1 MDIKLLEVDTLES
14 ALEKLHKNYL
24 SAHEGK
30 GLNSQRVEKLPLSEC
45 YNKVLAEDIMS
56 PENIPAF
63 NRSTVDGYALCV
75 KDTQGASESLPVFLD
90 IVGEV
95 KMGEVPDFTINPGQC
110 AYVPT
115 GGALPDGADG
125 VAMVEHCQLFGPAQV
140 AVYSSLSFGHNMV
153 LQGDDVSRGQ
163 TILKKGRIIEPAD
176 MGLLASIG
184 KTEILTYKP
193 WKISIISTGDEI
205 VNPSCTPNPGQMR
218 DVNTY
223 GLIGEIKRLGFDVAG
238 CRLVRDDYKMLKD
251 AAIEAGK
258 VSDVVLI
265 SGGSSKGKK
274 DITEEVL
281 DDITSGGVFVHGLA
295 VKPGKPTILATDEQG
310 RIFIGLPGHPVAALL
325 IFRLLIGGLWEMEI
339 GGSKGL
345 GAMPHKAKMA
355 VNIAASPGRKTFQL
369 VTLEKGLAV
378 PVLGKSGLIAT
389 MSKAHGYI
397 VMDVN
402 QEGINRGEEV
412 EVWPL

>member
-14 ALEKLHKNYL
+14 ALEKLHKKYRA
-24 SAHEGK
+24 AHEGK
-30 GLNSQRVEKLPLSEC
+30 GRSSVEVEKLPLPKC
-45 YNKVLAEDIMS
+45 YNRVLAEDIMS

-63 NRSTVDGYALCV
+63 NRSTVDGYALCA
-75 KDTQGASESLPVFLD
+75 KDTQGASDSLPVFLD

-95 KMGEVPDFTINPGQC
+95 KMGEDPDFSINPGQC
-110 AYVPT
+110 VYVPT

-125 VAMVEHCQLFGPAQV
+125 VAMVEHCQLFGSSQV
-140 AVYSSLSFGHNMV
+140 AVYSALSFGHNMV
-153 LQGDDVSRGQ
+153 FQGDDVSQGQ
-163 TILKKGRIIEPAD
+163 TILKKGRVIEPAD

-184 KTEILTYKP
+184 KTEIPTYTP
-193 WKISIISTGDEI
+193 WKVSVISTGDEI
-205 VNPSCTPNPGQMR
+205 VNPSFNPKPGQMR

-223 GLIGEIKRLGFDVAG
+223 GLIGEIQRLGLDVAG
-238 CRLVRDDYKMLKD
+238 FRLVRDDYQMLKD
-251 AAIEAGK
+251 GVMEAAK
-258 VSDVVLI
+258 MSDVVLV

-274 DITEEVL
+274 DVTEEVL

-295 VKPGKPTILATDEQG
+295 VKPGKPTILAVDEQG

-325 IFRLLIGGLWEMEI
+325 MFRLLVGGLWEMET

-345 GAMPHKAKMA
+345 GAMPHKAMMA

-369 VTLEKGLAV
+369 VTIEDGLAV

-397 VMDVN
+397 VMDIN
-402 QEGINRGEEV
+402 QEGINKGEEV